1 MSESIQKENLFR
13 TVVEE
18 IRGSLD
24 IDTTKQKIVEI
35 IGQTLNAD
43 RCFIVDYD
51 KSTDTFSIVKDEYL
65 SSDEITGYAGTNVNE
80 DVPNFMEEFKKG
92 NYLVVDNK
100 KIFINHE
107 PQDYEAEKDT
117 IEKVNVNSAYGFPL
131 FYDGEL
137 HGVLGIHYLSDNH
150 NVSQS
155 EIKLLISISEQIA
168 IAIYHAKL
176 YKKIKEQVKRENL
189 LKDIIDKIRS
199 SLDIEETLYFICEE
213 TAKLLNV
220 QRVAITMIPD
230 IDNIESYIVK
240 KEYVLSSEIKGIDN
254 LVDPSKVF
262 YYWADKLLRNN
273 EILAIDNV
281 EKSDTPYYFK
291 LSYLNTGIKSLI
303 GIPIQRG
310 PKIWGILVLSEYNN
324 YRHWDEKD
332 KDLLSIIANQTFIAI
347 NQAEMYEREK
357 VALEREKLLRQII
370 ETIRSTFDIV
380 EIKQKV
386 ITEIAKTLN
395 ANRCYIAEFDKNT
408 EKHLPIT
415 QEYLASPDI
424 KSIIG
429 FDVEKN
435 IPEMVKFVK
444 DKPLVLIPNVDK
456 FVESNKFSNVISNYF
471 SEFDI
476 KSRVYAQIS
485 YMGEFFGTLVV
496 NFPQKREK
504 FEQEDVDFIETLA
517 NQIGIVMYQSELYNY
532 SQLQVKREK
541 LLGAILVKSISTFDI
556 NQIKPIVREIGVLAK
571 ADRCYFVEAKEEAL
585 SGKQI
590 YYDGEYLASP
600 DVKSAIGYT
609 FPAEDV
615 HKFVQMYLE
624 AKDLIVFDYEEILE
638 NTDAQFEGMRNY
650 IRRFGLKSGIGI
662 PLFYN
667 NKLHAVLA
675 IEYTKEKVLPSN
687 DELDFYRLVGNQ
699 ASLVLNQIKFFENTK
714 KRAER
719 EMLIRKI
726 IEIIRS
732 SLDLEETFSFIC
744 EETAKLFSVQRV
756 AISEM
761 FPPYDVGKFI
771 PRKEYKI
778 NQSIKGLDDVYYPK
792 EASAYIA
799 QMVLDKGIN
808 LVINNFE
815 KSNTPDFFKKAYNEM
830 GVMSAVCLPIK
841 KENKKWGTIF
851 LAEYNYYREWTEE
864 DIYLLEIIA
873 GQIYI
878 AINQAE
884 LYEKEKQSAERERIS
899 RNIIE
904 ILRSSIDKTII
915 KKLFVKNIGKF
926 FNADRVFFSEY
937 DSSNSFYLPVDKD
950 SEYLSNPN
958 EKSFVGFDW
967 SNPDIQSWIQPL
979 LEKREIKIVNWN
991 EYINQGH
998 EISDYI
1004 LSLYK
1009 DSNLKSKYG
1018 FPVIYQ
1024 NNIMGFFCLEFT
1036 QKVCELSDE
1045 DIGRIRSI
1053 CTQAGIALY
1062 HSELY
1067 VKAQRCASSKSVIDS
1082 ELSEKI
1088 FEPSNNILKIS
1099 NLLAQNEFERQVQ
1112 LDYLNNIIASCN
1124 QLIELTKRM

>member
-65 SSDEITGYAGTNVNE
+65 SSDDIPGYTGSNVNE

-150 NVSQS
+150 TVSQS

-199 SLDIEETLYFICEE
+199 SLNIEETLYFICEE

-230 IDNIESYIVK
+230 IDNLESYIVK

-254 LVDPSKVF
+254 LADPNKVF
-262 YYWADKLLRNN
+262 YYWADKLIRNN

-303 GIPIQRG
+303 GIPIQKG
-310 PKIWGILVLSEYNN
+310 SKIWGILVLSEYNN

-408 EKHLPIT
+408 EKHLPIN
-415 QEYLASPDI
+415 QEYLASPDMR
-424 KSIIG
+424 SIIG

-444 DKPLVLIPNVDK
+444 NKPLVLIPDVDK

-471 SEFDI
+471 NEFDI

-517 NQIGIVMYQSELYNY
+517 DQIGIVMYQAELYNY

-556 NQIKPIVREIGVLAK
+556 NQIKPIVREIGILAK
-571 ADRCYFVEAKEEAL
+571 ADRCYFVEVKEEAL

-590 YYDGEYLASP
+590 YYDGEYLASA

-638 NTDAQFEGMRNY
+638 NTDVQFEGMRNY

-662 PLFYN
+662 PLFYDS
-667 NKLHAVLA
+667 KLHAVLA
-675 IEYTKEKVLPSN
+675 IEYTKEKVLPTK
-687 DELDFYRLVGNQ
+687 DEITFYRLLGNQ

-714 KRAER
+714 KGAER
-719 EMLIRKI
+719 EILIRKI

-732 SLDLEETFSFIC
+732 SLDLEETFSLIC

-771 PRKEYKI
+771 PRKEYKL
-778 NQSIKGLDDVYYPK
+778 NQSIMGLDDVFYPK
-792 EASAYIA
+792 EAGAYIA
-799 QMVLDKGIN
+799 QTVLDKGIN

-815 KSNTPDFFKKAYNEM
+815 KSNTPAFFKKAYKEM
-830 GVMSAVCLPIK
+830 GVMSALCVPIK
-841 KENKKWGTIF
+841 KDNKKWGTIF
-851 LAEYNYYREWTEE
+851 LAEYNYYRDWTEE
-864 DIYLLEIIA
+864 DIYLLEMVA
-873 GQIYI
+873 SQIYI

-884 LYEKEKQSAERERIS
+884 LYEKAKQAAERERIS

-904 ILRSSIDKTII
+904 ILRSSIDKAII

-937 DSSNSFYLPVDKD
+937 DSSNSFYLPVDQD
-950 SEYLSNPN
+950 SEYLSTPG

-967 SNPDIQSWIQPL
+967 SNPNMQSWIQPL
-979 LEKREIKIVNWN
+979 LEKREIKIVNWD

-998 EISDYI
+998 EVDDYI

-1067 VKAQRCASSKSVIDS
+1067 VKAQQCASANSAVNS

-1088 FEPSNNILKIS
+1088 FEPSNNILNIS
-1099 NLLAQNEFERQVQ
+1099 NMLVQNEFDRQVQ